1 MYYIVDSII
10 SALSVPSSFLT
21 IEDNNKLYT
30 IVNLDTTEIEIVT
43 GHTLINRLCDDFSMY
58 VNIMMDRN
66 NFVLSFIDLLQEQ
79 RSLYFLNKQI
89 KISRKPT
96 FTRITMFGNR
106 YIFRV
111 DNTSIFLDHV
121 GKLCDVVVNRTYTV
135 FSLLYLGLAY
145 VYRFNNLYIVRFCVC
160 YKLGM
165 GRYTSSYV
173 DFSIF
178 GVFDKYGRFK
188 GLGIDGKTG
197 VEYILSNLDAKL
209 LCLSVPC

>member
-58 VNIMMDRN
+58 VNIMMDRA

-121 GKLCDVVVNRTYTV
+121 GKFWDVVVNRT
-135 FSLLYLGLAY
+135 
-145 VYRFNNLYIVRFCVC
+145 
-160 YKLGM
+160 
-165 GRYTSSYV
+165 
-173 DFSIF
+173 
-178 GVFDKYGRFK
+178 
-188 GLGIDGKTG
+188 
-197 VEYILSNLDAKL
+197 
-209 LCLSVPC
+209 